1 MCILHEFGEIYC
13 KAFDTLVLSVKFII
27 LIKLPWQQFDFA
39 KDSDGKLPNLIGLKS
54 MLVVRLA
61 DWCNAHN
68 TIVLNNWDLML
79 KETTL
84 ISTVELKKGRKVKK

>member
-1 MCILHEFGEIYC
+1 M
-13 KAFDTLVLSVKFII
+13 
-27 LIKLPWQQFDFA
+27 
-39 KDSDGKLPNLIGLKS
+39 IGLKS

-61 DWCNAHN
+61 DWGIAHD